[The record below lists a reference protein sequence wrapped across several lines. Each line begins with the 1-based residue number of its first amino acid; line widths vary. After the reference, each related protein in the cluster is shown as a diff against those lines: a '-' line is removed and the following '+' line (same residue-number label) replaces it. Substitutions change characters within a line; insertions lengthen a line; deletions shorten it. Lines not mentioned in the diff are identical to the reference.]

1 VGMRQQRSRQ
11 SPQPRRHF
19 QPPRQRL
26 PRRQRVWLP
35 ADWRALVPPS
45 LFRAIAAAVL
55 LAVPALERRAGDSA
69 LAAALVALAIMLGIG
84 AYLVYRSEAQVSWP
98 IPASDALAMI
108 IVVPAALVA
117 SSLAQSTVQLEGGWW
132 PILAAVAA
140 ACCAGGIVLVCSAV
154 ATSMAETQP
163 ESAALAFLAGP
174 MMLVAVVLGAGRF
187 GGQDAAL
194 GLSAAMMIAALAT
207 MASGVVAAHLRPWV
221 PIVAALIF
229 IVGVAMLSRSAAN
242 LSTAATTISLF
253 ATALAAASLLAA
265 PAVASWLDRHR
276 RRRIRPT
283 VD

>member
-1 VGMRQQRSRQ
+1 
-11 SPQPRRHF
+11 
-19 QPPRQRL
+19 
-26 PRRQRVWLP
+26 
-35 ADWRALVPPS
+35 
-45 LFRAIAAAVL
+45 
-55 LAVPALERRAGDSA
+55 
-69 LAAALVALAIMLGIG
+69 
-84 AYLVYRSEAQVSWP
+84 
-98 IPASDALAMI
+98 
-108 IVVPAALVA
+108 
-117 SSLAQSTVQLEGGWW
+117 
-132 PILAAVAA
+132 
-140 ACCAGGIVLVCSAV
+140 
-154 ATSMAETQP
+154 
-163 ESAALAFLAGP
+163 

>member
-1 VGMRQQRSRQ
+1 MRQHRPRQ

-19 QPPRQRL
+19 QPPRQRP

-253 ATALAAASLLAA
+253 ATALAATSLLAA